1 MAVLITAD
9 VKGQTQ
15 AGYDAMLAAVGPALE
30 RARGFIAHG
39 GGPHNDG
46 WRVFEIWESE
56 ADATRFFATH
66 IRPTLPPGLVPKRTI
81 VALNTLML
89 GPLMLLVRERAPR
102 PSRTAVAP
110 AAAPRWSDE
119 LAKAGLP
126 RRSDDVAKA
135 GAAPC

>member
-15 AGYDAMLAAVGPALE
+15 AGYDAMLAAVGPELE

-39 GGPHNDG
+39 GGPHQDG

-66 IRPTLPPGLVPKRTI
+66 VRPNLPDGVLPKRTI

-89 GPLMLLVRERAPR
+89 GPLMLLVRERSPRRAPAHARAAAPR
-102 PSRTAVAP
+102 PSHQIAQ
-110 AAAPRWSDE
+110 
-119 LAKAGLP
+119 
-126 RRSDDVAKA
+126 A

>member
-15 AGYDAMLAAVGPALE
+15 AGYDAILAAVGPALE

-66 IRPTLPPGLVPKRTI
+66 VRPNLPDGLVPKRTI

-89 GPLMLLVRERAPR
+89 GPLMLLVRERSPRR
-102 PSRTAVAP
+102 PS
-110 AAAPRWSDE
+110 AAPR
-119 LAKAGLP
+119 
-126 RRSDDVAKA
+126 
-135 GAAPC
+135 AAAARAAREPARGGVPPC

>member
-15 AGYDAMLAAVGPALE
+15 AGYDAILAAVGPALE

-39 GGPHNDG
+39 GGPHGEG

-66 IRPTLPPGLVPKRTI
+66 IRPNLPPGIAPKRTI

-89 GPLMLLVRERAPR
+89 GPLLLLVRERAPR
-102 PSRTAVAP
+102 PSRAAAAR
-110 AAAPRWSDE
+110 AAAPSRSHE
-119 LAKAGLP
+119 LARAGLP
-126 RRSDDVAKA
+126 RRSDEVAKA

>member
-39 GGPHNDG
+39 GGPHGEG
-46 WRVFEIWESE
+46 WRVFELWESE

-66 IRPTLPPGLVPKRTI
+66 IRPALPDGVVPKRTV

-102 PSRTAVAP
+102 RP
-110 AAAPRWSDE
+110 AAPPRAAAVRGARE
-119 LAKAGLP
+119 
-126 RRSDDVAKA
+126 VAVE
-135 GAAPC
+135 GGPPC